1 MEMWVC
7 LRSIMAKI
15 SMCTESSFLLFS
27 QLAREDYV
35 ELRQEATELQE
46 YSNVKLARVMRYL
59 GVLADKSRKLGM
71 QSLYSK

>member
-1 MEMWVC
+1 
-7 LRSIMAKI
+7 MAKI